1 MANFISSKRD
11 VYIEIAER
19 YEKFIK
25 LGIIKA
31 GEKLP
36 SVRAAAGELK
46 VNPNTVGRAYS
57 LLEERGLIRAI
68 PKKGV
73 FVIGADSESDI
84 SARMETLTDELLSLK
99 EKGVEKEKIILL
111 IEEVYR
117 ND

>member
-11 VYIEIAER
+11 VYIEIADR

-25 LGIIKA
+25 LGIIKE

-46 VNPNTVGRAYS
+46 LNPNTVGRAYS
-57 LLEERGLIRAI
+57 LLEERGLISSI
-68 PKKGV
+68 PKKGA
-73 FVIGADSESDI
+73 FVISRDSASDI
-84 SARMETLTDELLSLK
+84 SSRMATLTEELLSLK